1 MDLTLKQYSEHL
13 HRRLETR
20 YSVGESDA
28 MVRIVMEE
36 MLNCS
41 PVDVIL
47 RKDTTISA
55 FMQEKI
61 DKVVNRL
68 LSGEPIQYI
77 FGQTIFCGFKLKVTP
92 DVLIPR
98 PETEELV
105 DMVVKRWRNIS
116 DLDVLDVA
124 TGSGCIAVSLARA
137 LKFAKVS
144 AIDISPKAL
153 AVARENA
160 RRLNVK
166 VNYVQ
171 ADARAL
177 EVPEEP
183 CYDIIV
189 SNPPYVLDSERQTM
203 DANVLDY
210 EPHLAL
216 FVPDDDALRFYDA
229 IARYAVGALRPQ
241 GMIYFEINSRKGDEV
256 AELLASLGFVD
267 VECSVDMYGNR
278 RFVVATKPKEIW

>member
-1 MDLTLKQYSEHL
+1 MDLTLKQCSDHL
-13 HRRLETR
+13 RQRLATR
-20 YSVGESDA
+20 YPVGESDA
-28 MVRIVMEE
+28 MARIVMEE
-36 MLNCS
+36 MLNAS

-61 DKVVNRL
+61 DKVVDRL
-68 LSGEPIQYI
+68 LLGEPIQYI
-77 FGQTIFCGFKLKVTP
+77 FGHTDFCGFQLKVTP

-105 DMVVKRWRNIS
+105 DMVVKRWRNVS

-144 AIDISPKAL
+144 AIDISPEAL
-153 AVARENA
+153 VVARENA
-160 RRLNVK
+160 KRLKVK
-166 VNYVQ
+166 VDYVQ
-171 ADARAL
+171 ADARVL
-177 EVPEEP
+177 KEPENP

-216 FVPDDDALRFYDA
+216 FVPDDDALQFYHA
-229 IARYAVGALRPQ
+229 IARYAVRALRPQ
-241 GMIYFEINSRKGDEV
+241 GMIYFEINSLKCAEV
-256 AELLASLGFVD
+256 EELLVALGFVE
-267 VECSVDMYGNR
+267 VECSVDMYGNQ
-278 RFVVATKPKEIW
+278 RFVVATKPKE